1 VRRIVKIGVS
11 GPHGGEGVSMV
22 GLGRSMMG
30 EDVVRFVRR
39 RCSWGG
45 CDLRIRPRRTR
56 VKVTRF
62 FHERPWGGL
71 RFTERKTTE
80 NATLSTR
87 PEPDKR
93 WIG

>member
-1 VRRIVKIGVS
+1 VASKWVAS
-11 GPHGGEGVSMV
+11 PTSAHG
-22 GLGRSMMG
+22 
-30 EDVVRFVRR
+30 VVR
-39 RCSWGG
+39 
-45 CDLRIRPRRTR
+45 DLQMEPRRTG